1 MDAEAEL
8 RDREPIFHRSPSGT
22 TRAAFAALITDDY
35 WEVGASGSVYRRE
48 EVLDVLE
55 RRYADPAYDPMAG
68 LEVSDF
74 ACRSAGEA
82 TWVVTYRLRQDARL
96 TRRLTVWR
104 HQDGAWVALYHQG
117 TVIG

>member
-8 RDREPIFHRSPSGT
+8 RALEPIFHRSPPGT
-22 TRAAFAALITDDY
+22 SRAQFAAMVADDY
-35 WEVGASGSVYRRE
+35 WEVGASGTVYRRD

-68 LEVSDF
+68 LGVSDF
-74 ACRSAGEA
+74 ACRAADER
-82 TWVVTYRLRQDARL
+82 TWLVTYGLRQDARL
-96 TRRLTVWR
+96 TRRLTLWR
-104 HQDGAWVALYHQG
+104 REGDTWVALYHQG

>member
-22 TRAAFAALITDDY
+22 TREAFATMIADDY
-35 WEVGASGSVYRRE
+35 WEVGASGTVYRRE
-48 EVLDVLE
+48 AILDVLE

-74 ACRSAGEA
+74 ACRAAGEG
-82 TWVVTYRLRQDARL
+82 TWLVTYHLRQDARL
-96 TRRLTVWR
+96 TRRLSVWR
-104 HQDGAWVALYHQG
+104 HEGDRWIALYHQG
-117 TVIG
+117 TVIA